1 MFLQER
7 IRFVIYFYTMKQ
19 IILIFLLSITA
30 TYSFAQKGQIT
41 GIIHEKPAN
50 PVSYVTI
57 TLKEGADKM
66 IAASISD
73 KKGMFRLE
81 SIPAGKY
88 TITYHLMGFQ
98 TISQPIQIQPDAMVN
113 VGTIILEP
121 DTKLL
126 QEVSLTSQRSSVS
139 LKLDKKVFE
148 VGKDVLSQSGAVTDL
163 LNIVPSV
170 SVSPSGAI
178 SLRGNSNVLVLVD
191 GRRTGLTQGN
201 ALEQV
206 PADQVER
213 VEVITNPS
221 SRFDAA
227 GSAGIINIILKKNK
241 KGGFS
246 GQLRLVGGT
255 PNESRI
261 SPSLNYKSNKINL
274 FATYGLRISD
284 YVGLYTMQQST
295 GLSGT
300 PVYLDQRQ
308 DENRHD
314 NAQLLYV
321 GADFQVNDRNSIT
334 AAFMR
339 NSTHDHDKTRLNYL
353 YSGKSRAIDSSLSRS
368 GESWE
373 KRSYNQIEFNYT
385 RKFKRPDKK
394 FTVDMQYDF
403 WDSDKEWNLSTGR
416 ISPLAITLP
425 MIRTGSVGSSKDL
438 MIKADMVQPLDS
450 LSTLEFGLKMED
462 RRVNSDFIAEQQNTA
477 GWEVI
482 DQIDNHLLYK
492 ELIGSA
498 YVQFS
503 GKKGQFSYQAGL
515 RSELTHIGIEDRM
528 GSYTNEKNYNRLFP
542 TVNISY
548 RFKENGTL
556 QGSYSKRI
564 NRPSL
569 GMIYPF
575 NELTDLTTRYVG
587 NPELNPSYAHV
598 FEVAFLKNWNT
609 LTLNPSFYYQ
619 HNSGVIED
627 YTFQDA
633 AGLFITMPVNIHRE
647 TRQGFEL
654 SVLYNP
660 VKWLQVNTELNVFHY
675 AEQGSYQ
682 NQSFDYSGNTLT
694 ARLST
699 QLKLKDKLAFQI
711 LYNFRGANAT
721 AQTRADALHSIDF
734 GCSKTFLK
742 DKATVSFDVSNLFDL
757 RKLKSMTRGVN
768 YEISQTSI
776 PNAARYRLTLV
787 YRLNLK
793 DTQSVRQAKSGN
805 RN

>member
-1 MFLQER
+1 
-7 IRFVIYFYTMKQ
+7 MKQ
-19 IILIFLLSITA
+19 IVLLFLIITISQ
-30 TYSFAQKGQIT
+30 YSFAQKAQIT
-41 GIIHEKPAN
+41 GVIHEKPAIAV
-50 PVSYVTI
+50 PYVTV
-57 TLKEGADKM
+57 TLKENTDKL
-66 IAASISD
+66 IAAAISD
-73 KKGMFRLE
+73 NKGMFRLE
-81 SIPAGKY
+81 NLPEGNY
-88 TITYHLMGFQ
+88 TISYSLIGFKTIIKPVQVSSGGVVHL
-98 TISQPIQIQPDAMVN
+98 
-113 VGTIILEP
+113 GTILLEP
-121 DTKLL
+121 DAKLIE
-126 QEVSLTSQRSSVS
+126 EVSVTSQRTSVS

-170 SVSPSGAI
+170 SVSPTGAI
-178 SLRGNSNVLVLVD
+178 SLRGNSNVLVLID

-227 GSAGIINIILKKNK
+227 GSAGIVNIILKKNK
-241 KGGFS
+241 KAGFS
-246 GQLRLVGGT
+246 GQLRVVGGV
-255 PNESRI
+255 PNETRV
-261 SPSLNYKSNKINL
+261 SPSINYKSKKLNL
-274 FATYGLRISD
+274 FATYGLRLSD

-295 GLSGT
+295 GLLST
-300 PVYLDQRQ
+300 PVYLNQRQ

-314 NAQLLYV
+314 NAKLLYF
-321 GADFQVNDRNSIT
+321 GADYQINDHNTIT

-339 NSTHDHDKTRLNYL
+339 NSTRDHDKTRLNYL
-353 YSGKSRAIDSSLSRS
+353 YSGKNGIIDSSLNRS

-373 KRSYNQIEFNYT
+373 KRSYNQLEFNYT
-385 RKFKRPDKK
+385 KSFKRPGKK

-403 WDSDKEWNLSTGR
+403 WDSDKEWNLATSK
-416 ISPLAITLP
+416 ISPLAVTLP
-425 MIRTGSVGSSKDL
+425 MIRTGSVGSSKDF
-438 MIKADMVQPLDS
+438 MIKADMVQPIDS
-450 LSTLEFGLKMED
+450 TSTLEFGLKMEN
-462 RRVNSDFIAEQQNTA
+462 RRVNSDFIAEQQQTE
-477 GWEVI
+477 GWEII

-503 GKKGQFSYQAGL
+503 GKLKAFSYQAGL

-528 GSYTNEKNYNRLFP
+528 GSYTNDKNYNRLFP

-548 RFKENGTL
+548 RFNDITTL

-564 NRPSL
+564 NRPGL

-587 NPELNPSYAHV
+587 NPDLNPSYADV
-598 FEVAFLKNWNT
+598 FEIAFLKNWKT
-609 LTLNPSFYYQ
+609 FTFNPSFYYQ
-619 HNSGVIED
+619 KNSGVIED
-627 YTFQDA
+627 YTYQNAD
-633 AGLFITMPVNIHRE
+633 GLFITMPVNISRE

-654 SVLYNP
+654 SMLYNP

-675 AEQGSYQ
+675 AEKGSYQ

-699 QLKLKDKLAFQI
+699 QVKLKNKLAFQA

-757 RKLKSMTRGVN
+757 RKLKSSTIGSD
-768 YEISQTSI
+768 YAISQTSI

-793 DTQSVRQAKSGN
+793 DNQAVRQAKSGN